1 MNQTQN
7 VIKHLH
13 QACFGAPSC
22 AQNPVFELMSFEL
35 LPNTDNMPLMG
46 DIPTIKGS
54 VSSRQ
59 NCLEVTFT
67 LTNIPTTLEV
77 AAFDGANT
85 RHSDYL
91 WEQNCLEIFVGDT
104 NTHYYEVN
112 ASVDGRFAVYEFD
125 SYRHPASLPPQKS
138 TDITFQWHKVQIG
151 SELVYQ
157 FSLAFLATSK
167 FKVQEITRINPCAI
181 LYADHHPIFYAIHHA
196 TPPDFHHKAYWVK
209 F

>member
-1 MNQTQN
+1 M
-7 VIKHLH
+7 
-13 QACFGAPSC
+13 
-22 AQNPVFELMSFEL
+22 
-35 LPNTDNMPLMG
+35 
-46 DIPTIKGS
+46 
-54 VSSRQ
+54 
-59 NCLEVTFT
+59 
-67 LTNIPTTLEV
+67 
-77 AAFDGANT
+77 
-85 RHSDYL
+85 
-91 WEQNCLEIFVGDT
+91 GDT
-104 NTHYYEVN
+104 NAHYYEVN

-181 LYADHHPIFYAIHHA
+181 LYADNHPIFYAIHHA